1 MPCHGAP
8 SGSRRSPP
16 GAGVSA
22 KHRLDLVVEVKE
34 RAEDAA
40 TDAWRAA
47 GAVTR
52 ERQAELASLRAAAAQ
67 DGRQR
72 SDAYEWELGDR
83 AHARLLED
91 IRLAEARLQSAM
103 NEEEAARDKMA
114 AAHKAAEAVR
124 RVAESRREEARQ
136 ETERAERKAMDE
148 VASQKAAR
156 KRQEGQGS

>member
-1 MPCHGAP
+1 M
-8 SGSRRSPP
+8 
-16 GAGVSA
+16 SA
-22 KHRLDLVVEVKE
+22 KQRLDLVVEVKE

-47 GAVTR
+47 AAVTR
-52 ERQAELASLRAAAAQ
+52 SREAALTALRAAATQ

-91 IRLAEARLQSAM
+91 IRQAELRLQQAVKD
-103 NEEEAARDKMA
+103 EAAAREKMA

-124 RVAESRREEARQ
+124 RVAETRREEARA
-136 ETERAERKAMDE
+136 EEERAERKAMDE
-148 VASQKAAR
+148 VGTQQAAR
-156 KRQEGQGS
+156 RRQDGQGS